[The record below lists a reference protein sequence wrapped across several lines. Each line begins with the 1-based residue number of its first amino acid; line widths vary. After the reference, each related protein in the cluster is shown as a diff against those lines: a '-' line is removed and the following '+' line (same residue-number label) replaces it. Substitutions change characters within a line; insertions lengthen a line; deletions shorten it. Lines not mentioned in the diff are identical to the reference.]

1 MERCIANILYSNPVE
16 LSRQVQ
22 NANECHNIRGKFCRT
37 MRNITKITF
46 ISTERQSIKKKKNR
60 GPKVS
65 NVLEKNPIR
74 YHACERGTRKYLDKC
89 SVGKSKIRKT
99 LHHIKRTFISLLNNA
114 PPCGK
119 HKTCTNYFFRK
130 VPNKEHIF
138 CGFARARS
146 S

>member
-1 MERCIANILYSNPVE
+1 VERCIANILYSNPVE

-46 ISTERQSIKKKKNR
+46 ISTERQSIKKRKIGVQKYLTSWKR
-60 GPKVS
+60 SPLGIMHVRE
-65 NVLEKNPIR
+65 VQ
-74 YHACERGTRKYLDKC
+74 GKYLDKC

-99 LHHIKRTFISLLNNA
+99 LHHIKRTFISLQNNA